1 MPEPESGRRKSTS
14 LYSKARKLTTA
25 RLLPSGTQQDAIFL
39 EQQISAEDLVA
50 GETYD
55 YHFFWKPKTLPDNG
69 QCYITGGYNDAVA
82 FTAAQVTLGATS
94 STGYTIFSARFT
106 MPGGNLNLQIIFY
119 CDYNEGNQQLGS
131 VYVDDTALIKV
142 GGCEAYPVTGALIE
156 NPSFE
161 IRATEDS
168 TYAWFGTNGM
178 AIKAGSTADGPSP
191 NSGDNYL

>member
-1 MPEPESGRRKSTS
+1 LLVRCT
-14 LYSKARKLTTA
+14 LRKLTIA
-25 RLLPSGTQQDAIFL
+25 RLLPSGTRNDAIFL
-39 EQQISAEDLVA
+39 EQNIDSSDLVA

-69 QCYITGGYNDAVA
+69 QCYMYGGYNDQIG
-82 FTAAQVTLGATS
+82 FQTAAINFGATS
-94 STGYTIFSARFT
+94 STGYTLYSARFT
-106 MPGGNLNLQIIFY
+106 MPAGNLLLQIVFF
-119 CDYNEGNQQLGS
+119 CDYSSGNTVLGS

-161 IRATEDS
+161 IQATEDS

-178 AIKAGSTADGPSP
+178 RIRAGSTADGPSP
-191 NSGDNYL
+191 NSGNNFL